1 MIGETMYTLT
11 FTEEQMAVLD
21 RAPQDV
27 PFKFAMP
34 IIQSINEQLVK
45 QRDPAKEAEEVK
57 NLKSA

>member
-1 MIGETMYTLT
+1 MYTLT

-21 RAPQDV
+21 RALQDV

-45 QRDPAKEAEEVK
+45 QRDPAKEAEDAK
-57 NLKSA
+57 DLKAA

>member
-1 MIGETMYTLT
+1 MYTLT